1 MKILIADA
9 IDQDLLAPLA
19 AAGHELVFDVDL
31 DAEGLPGKIKGVDVL
46 VVRSTKVSPAC
57 IEAADQLTL
66 IVRAGAGTD
75 TIAVDVAAA
84 HGVYVTNVPG
94 RNAVAVAELTMGLL
108 LAIDR
113 HIVNGAI
120 DLRNGVWNK
129 AIYRKADGLH
139 GKHIAIV
146 GLGSIGLEVAERAKA
161 FGLVVSALRRPN
173 RSESV
178 DTRVR
183 SIGIRLVDT
192 LDELLGSADI
202 VSVHVP
208 SNAETVGLV
217 NADFLAKMPVGAIL
231 LNTARGDT
239 IDEAAL
245 VDALDNRGMWAGLD
259 VWPNEPAGG
268 KGEFV
273 SPLAQHPRVTGS
285 HHIGASTAQAQAAVV
300 DGTIEV
306 LNAFAAGNVINCVN
320 LDSSARGPATIVI
333 RHQDRVGVLAQ
344 VFDVLRT
351 HGINVQQMSNQVF
364 LGGEAAVATMNV
376 GSEPDDSVL
385 HKLGSIDEVFGV
397 EYVKRAA

>member
-9 IDQDLLAPLA
+9 IDADLLSPLA
-19 AAGHELVFDVDL
+19 DEGHDLVFGADL
-31 DAEGLPGKIKGVDVL
+31 SADDLPDHIAGVDVL
-46 VVRSTKVSPAC
+46 VVRSTKVSTAC
-57 IEAADQLTL
+57 IAAADQLTL

-75 TIAVDVAAA
+75 TIDVDSAAA

-113 HIVNGAI
+113 RIVDGAI

-129 AIYRKADGLH
+129 SLYRKADGLH
-139 GKHIAIV
+139 GKRIAIV

-173 RSESV
+173 RSESA
-178 DTRVR
+178 DARLR
-183 SIGIRLVDT
+183 AIGIRLVDS
-192 LDELLGSADI
+192 LDDLLGSADI

-217 NADFLAKMPVGAIL
+217 NEDFLANMMDGAIL

-259 VWPNEPAGG
+259 VWPNEPSGG
-268 KGEFV
+268 SGEFV

-306 LNAFAAGNVINCVN
+306 LTSFAAGKIINCVN
-320 LDSSARGPATIVI
+320 LDESERGTATIVI

-364 LGGEAAVATMNV
+364 LGGEAAVAAVNV
-376 GSEPDDSVL
+376 ATDPAAAVIDEL
-385 HKLGSIDEVFGV
+385 ASIDEVFGV